1 MFTAVHDSPQDGYG
15 GRMPDCTHVD
25 LLEELSEAVYQQRAH
40 LGIAFD
46 GDADRVALVDGDGTA
61 LTAEETTWI
70 LLHSFL
76 DEMRG
81 EPFVCDLK
89 FSDQI
94 AATACRFGASPVVQ
108 RSGHSVLRSK
118 MLDAGALFGADVGG
132 HYFYGELQGGEDGIY
147 TACRIIDY
155 LARDG
160 RSLAELRRQCPTVY
174 MTPDLHIALSSD
186 QPSDVI
192 ARIRDKW
199 SDYPQRAQDGVR
211 IDFPDGWAF
220 AQSHPAERALT
231 VRFESSSWTNLY
243 RLVWR
248 FCDALDD
255 VGDTLWAGYEAAMGS
270 QCPLD

>member
-1 MFTAVHDSPQDGYG
+1 MYGSAAHRARRYLQAVFPHSMFTAVHDSPQDGYG

-94 AATACRFGASPVVQ
+94 AAT
-108 RSGHSVLRSK
+108 
-118 MLDAGALFGADVGG
+118 DVGG